1 MRVIGLTGSIGA
13 GKSEVA
19 AAFTRLGAVVIDA
32 DHEGHQ
38 AYRKGSVGWRRI
50 VELFTTAVLDDQGE
64 IDRQALGSIVFNDP
78 QALAWLNAAIHP
90 LIRDRVKARLREL
103 VDGGTEVAVV
113 DAALLYQAGWNDM
126 TEEVWQVIAPTSMAI
141 QRLVEQ
147 RGMQASEAERRIG
160 SQSFADSK
168 AQADVVIENAG
179 TIEQL
184 RDTTERLWQE
194 RILSKR

>member
-64 IDRQALGSIVFNDP
+64 IDRQALGSMVFNDP

-184 RDTTERLWQE
+184 QDTTERLWQE

>member
-1 MRVIGLTGSIGA
+1 
-13 GKSEVA
+13 
-19 AAFTRLGAVVIDA
+19 
-32 DHEGHQ
+32 
-38 AYRKGSVGWRRI
+38 
-50 VELFTTAVLDDQGE
+50 
-64 IDRQALGSIVFNDP
+64 
-78 QALAWLNAAIHP
+78 
-90 LIRDRVKARLREL
+90 
-103 VDGGTEVAVV
+103 V
-113 DAALLYQAGWNDM
+113 DAALLYQAGWDDM
-126 TEEVWQVIAPTSMAI
+126 TEEVWQVIAPTSMVI

-147 RGMQASEAERRIG
+147 RGMQASDAERRIE

>member
-19 AAFTRLGAVVIDA
+19 AAFARLGAVVIDA

-50 VELFTTAVLDDQGE
+50 VELFTTAVLDDEGE
-64 IDRQALGSIVFNDP
+64 IDRQALGSMVFNDP
-78 QALAWLNAAIHP
+78 QALALLNAAIHP

-103 VDGGTEVAVV
+103 GDGGTEVAVV
-113 DAALLYQAGWNDM
+113 DAALLYQAGWDDM

-147 RGMQASEAERRIG
+147 RGMQASEAESRIG

-184 RDTTERLWQE
+184 RDTTKRLWQE

>member
-19 AAFTRLGAVVIDA
+19 AAFARLGAVVIDA

-38 AYRKGSVGWRRI
+38 TYRKGSVGWRRI
-50 VELFTTAVLDDQGE
+50 VELFTIAVLDDEGE
-64 IDRQALGSIVFNDP
+64 IDRRALGSMVFNDP

-103 VDGGTEVAVV
+103 GDGGTEVAVV
-113 DAALLYQAGWNDM
+113 DAALLYQAGWDDM
-126 TEEVWQVIAPTSMAI
+126 TEEVWQVITPTSMAI

-160 SQSFADSK
+160 SQSFANSN
-168 AQADVVIENAG
+168 ARADVVIENAG

>member
-1 MRVIGLTGSIGA
+1 MDGNQANLNIPEPATLKQGNPSTRFIILNDLYN
-13 GKSEVA
+13 KSNWWQEKA
-19 AAFTRLGAVVIDA
+19 LCMLI
-32 DHEGHQ
+32 
-38 AYRKGSVGWRRI
+38 
-50 VELFTTAVLDDQGE
+50 DDQGE
-64 IDRQALGSIVFNDP
+64 IDRQALGSMVFNDS

-90 LIRDRVKARLREL
+90 LIRDRVQARLREL
-103 VDGGTEVAVV
+103 GDGGTEVAVV
-113 DAALLYQAGWNDM
+113 DAALLYQAGWDDM
-126 TEEVWQVIAPTSMAI
+126 TEEVWQVIAPTSMVI

-147 RGMQASEAERRIG
+147 RGMQASDAERRIE